1 VVATEVRSLAQR
13 SSQAAKDIKELI
25 TSSTAQVKDG
35 VDLVNRAGQSLT
47 EIVSSIKGVAGIIS
61 GIAESSAE
69 QSSGIDQVNKAVTQM
84 DQVTQQNAAL
94 VEQNAATA
102 KSLEQQAA
110 AMRERV
116 AVFEID
122 EAGPGA
128 KAA

>member
-1 VVATEVRSLAQR
+1 
-13 SSQAAKDIKELI
+13 
-25 TSSTAQVKDG
+25 
-35 VDLVNRAGQSLT
+35 
-47 EIVSSIKGVAGIIS
+47 
-61 GIAESSAE
+61 
-69 QSSGIDQVNKAVTQM
+69 VTQM

-122 EAGPGA
+122 GAGHGT